1 MKIPVVI
8 EEVLP
13 HFYRVEIPLP
23 NNPLKQTNSYII
35 KDGKRNLI
43 IDTGMNRKECK
54 SAMTSALRQLN
65 VNLDETDF
73 FITHLH
79 VDHLGLVGE
88 MATKSSTVYF
98 NQPDAAVIDHKDL
111 WQLAIAF
118 AEQHGFP
125 ESILQSAVEM
135 HPANKY
141 RPKDYFTFTILK
153 EGDAVTAGDYHF
165 GCVETPGHTP
175 GHLCLYEAER
185 KILVSGDHILG
196 DITPNISEW
205 FGLENPLQQ
214 YMQNLDK
221 VYELEINLVLPGH
234 RDTFAD
240 CRKRIH
246 ELKEHHRHRLEEVL
260 QILKSDGLSSAFHVA
275 SKMSWDII
283 AENWELFP
291 LMQKWFATGEAVS
304 HLRYLELE
312 EAVKSEQTDGKILF
326 WPAC

>member
-1 MKIPVVI
+1 MSVPVI
-8 EEVLP
+8 DEILP
-13 HFYRVEIPLP
+13 HIYRVEIPLP
-23 NNPLKQTNSYII
+23 NNPLKETNSYII
-35 KDGKRNLI
+35 KSGRRNLI

-54 SAMTSALRQLN
+54 SAMSAALRQLN

-88 MATKSSTVYF
+88 MVTKSSTVYF
-98 NQPDAAVIDHKDL
+98 NQPDAAVIDYQDL
-111 WQLAIAF
+111 WQLAIFF
-118 AEQHGFP
+118 AGQHGFP
-125 ESILQSAVEM
+125 ESILQSAVDM

-141 RPKDYFTFTILK
+141 RPKDFFSFTILK
-153 EGDAVTAGDYHF
+153 EGDVVTIDDYHF
-165 GCVETPGHTP
+165 KCVETPGHTP
-175 GHLCLYEAER
+175 GHLCLYEPDL

-214 YMQNLDK
+214 YLLSLDK
-221 VYELEINLVLPGH
+221 VYDLEVNLVLPGH
-234 RDTFAD
+234 RDPFTD
-240 CRKRIH
+240 CRKRIR
-246 ELKEHHRHRLEEVL
+246 ELKDHHRHRLEEVL

-283 AENWELFP
+283 AESWEFFP

-312 EAVKSEQTDGKILF
+312 GAVQSIQDDGKILF
-326 WPAC
+326 GPV